1 MELNCQ
7 NNDNLIV
14 EMVSRNDISQILE
27 SIRENHCTRFAPF
40 DISNFI
46 MREVAKQGKVDLFKQ
61 LHTQYFLSIPLGTMR
76 NAALSN
82 NPFMFDYVYNFSPT
96 YDRNSRFVDEIRD
109 AFVAS
114 IEYRNVEMVKHICTS
129 CDLQAKTPFVRQ
141 LFFDIASTSDKKQN
155 NDEMVFLLKQ
165 LSDVNLF

>member
-7 NNDNLIV
+7 EVNLIL
-14 EMVSRNDISQILE
+14 EMVKKNDKQGILHL
-27 SIRENHCTRFAPF
+27 IYQNHMTRFANY
-40 DISNFI
+40 DISKI
-46 MREVAKQGKVDLFKQ
+46 VMREVAKTGNVELFKQ
-61 LHTQYFLSIPLGTMR
+61 LHTQHLLSIPLGTMK

-96 YDRNSRFVDEIRD
+96 YERNFRLMDEIRD

-114 IEYRNVEMVKHICTS
+114 IEYRNVNMVKHICTS
-129 CDLQAKTPFVRQ
+129 CDLQAKTPFVRE
-141 LFFDIASTSDKKQN
+141 LFFDIASASDKKYN
-155 NDEMVFLLKQ
+155 NDEMVYLLKQ